1 MRTIASAAP
10 TLPAAFATP
19 GARLRTNLRATIA
32 TARAYLLRFASN
44 PIQLIRAPLGPI
56 LTVGGFI
63 LAYSISGQTTV
74 PQDQVIGFL
83 VVGTFMTGCW
93 GATVWGAGFAL
104 QAERYFGTIGAVISA
119 PTSTLS
125 VVTGYTLGSLVIGMA
140 DAVATVIVGLAVGGR
155 FVIGD
160 PLALGAAVLAVYLG
174 TFGIGIAFAGLFI
187 LSRNANALSNVLQIP
202 IYILCGF
209 YVPRTILPEWAQWIG
224 ACIPLTHAADALRG
238 ASLTGDSL
246 GEIARPLLLTLGT
259 ALVFLVVG
267 IWALGKADRSA
278 RRSGTLDLL

>member
-1 MRTIASAAP
+1 MSATAVS
-10 TLPAAFATP
+10 TSFATP
-19 GARLRTNLRATIA
+19 AARIRVNLRAMLA

-44 PIQLIRAPLGPI
+44 PIQLIRAPLSPI
-56 LTVGGFI
+56 LIVGGFV
-63 LAYSISGQTTV
+63 LAYNISGQTVV
-74 PQDQVIGFL
+74 PDDQVIGFL
-83 VVGTFMTGCW
+83 IVGVFMTGCW
-93 GATVWGAGFAL
+93 SSTVWGAGFAL

-119 PTSTLS
+119 PASTVS
-125 VVTGYTLGSLVIGMA
+125 VITGYTLGSLAIGMA

-155 FVIGD
+155 FVIHD
-160 PLALGAAVLAVYLG
+160 PLALILSVLAIYLS
-174 TFGIGIAFAGLFI
+174 TICIGLAFAGLFI
-187 LSRNANALSNVLQIP
+187 LSRNANSLSNVLQTP

-209 YVPRTILPEWAQWIG
+209 YVPRSVLPEWAQWIG

-238 ASLTGDSL
+238 ASLTGNSL

-267 IWALGKADRSA
+267 LWALGKADRSA